1 MNKNET
7 AKGNEDLIKALHK
20 EAEEIEKRAEPY
32 REQRLSQEEKD
43 DMYLKIMERLREMG
57 ELDEEDED
65 APEVLEEKA
74 AGTDGP
80 TVTPIPRKTVKK
92 PLWKRITKCACII
105 VAAGAAVFATSLIS
119 EGNRMYWMEKW
130 QSLFPGSNAVI
141 ANNDSNRILISVD
154 EQEAKEE
161 IEKQLLAPMPEFLYL
176 PENTEYIGYSISADK
191 QSARMDYLLSE
202 KLLYLSV
209 VNNQEDATESMAP
222 QNLNEDIIE
231 MKTGSGTIPIYLIE
245 DNSGEKGTVI
255 YRGQWSYFNCRF
267 ELSGVIEKEEI
278 IKILEKM
285 RYSV

>member
-57 ELDEEDED
+57 ELDKEDED

-92 PLWKRITKCACII
+92 PLWKKITKCACII

-130 QSLFPGSNAVI
+130 HNLFPGSNTVT
-141 ANNDSNRILISVD
+141 ANNDDDRILSYSG

-161 IEKQLLAPMPEFLYL
+161 IEKQLSVPMPEFLYL
-176 PENTEYIGYSISADK
+176 PDDMEFVGCSIVIEQNYAK
-191 QSARMDYLLSE
+191 LDYQYHDNMLF
-202 KLLYLSV
+202 LSV
-209 VNNQEDATESMAP
+209 TGNEEDISESLAP
-222 QNLNEDIIE
+222 QITEEDIIHIDVGQKKE
-231 MKTGSGTIPIYLIE
+231 ISIILVEDSSGSNNT
-245 DNSGEKGTVI
+245 I
-255 YRGQWSYFNCRF
+255 YRGQWLYDNWRY

-278 IKILEKM
+278 IKILKKI
-285 RYSV
+285 RYNV

>member
-57 ELDEEDED
+57 ELDKEDED

-80 TVTPIPRKTVKK
+80 TVTPIPSKTVKK
-92 PLWKRITKCACII
+92 PLWKKITKCACII

-130 QSLFPGSNAVI
+130 HNLFPGSNTVT
-141 ANNDSNRILISVD
+141 ANNDDDRILSYSG

-161 IEKQLLAPMPEFLYL
+161 IEKQLSVPMPEFLYL
-176 PENTEYIGYSISADK
+176 PDDMEFVGCSIVIEQNYAK
-191 QSARMDYLLSE
+191 LDYQYHDNMLF
-202 KLLYLSV
+202 LSV
-209 VNNQEDATESMAP
+209 TGNEEDISESLAP
-222 QNLNEDIIE
+222 QITEEDIIHIDVGQKKE
-231 MKTGSGTIPIYLIE
+231 ISIILVEDSSGSNNT
-245 DNSGEKGTVI
+245 I
-255 YRGQWSYFNCRF
+255 YRGQWLYDNWRY

-278 IKILEKM
+278 IKILKKI
-285 RYSV
+285 RYNV

>member
-130 QSLFPGSNAVI
+130 HNLFPGSKVSVAD
-141 ANNDSNRILISVD
+141 NDDNRILSYEG
-154 EQEAKEE
+154 EQEAKDE
-161 IEKQLLAPMPEFLYL
+161 IEKQLSAPMPEFLYF
-176 PENTEYIGYSISADK
+176 PENTEYIGYSIAADR
-191 QSARMDYLLSE
+191 QSARMDYLYDE
-202 KLLYLSV
+202 NILYLSV
-209 VNNQEDATESMAP
+209 INNQEDAAESMAP
-222 QNLNEDIIE
+222 QNTNEGIIE
-231 MKTGSGTIPIYLIE
+231 ITTDKGIISVYLLE
-245 DNSGEKGTVI
+245 DHSGENGTVI
-255 YRGQWSYFNCRF
+255 YRGQWNYFNCRF

-278 IKILEKM
+278 IKILGKM
-285 RYSV
+285 RYNV